1 MTTIKRYSVQDIENI
16 IFNGIAFKLSDD
28 TIKMISEL
36 ANQVGA
42 VDYIKTPQF
51 PKKIVENAHSNSHK
65 SHIFSKGGKHK
76 NIEIKD
82 EDWDAIRNFQATE
95 IKKREG
101 IDANIDTIRK
111 HLNKLTEKNYDKL
124 LSQIKNEMNPLLEHF
139 TASEFEKIGDSI
151 FGIASGN
158 AFYSNVYAKLYKNL
172 MDEFDFMKTILD
184 SRLNTFLEL
193 FTTIEYCNPNDNY
206 DKFCENNKINEKR
219 RALTTFYVNLM
230 KEGVIEQDNVINI
243 IKHIQTLIFEK
254 INQSGNKEIVDEI
267 SENMYILVVNSYSDL
282 NEHSDWDDIVSNVE
296 TISKYKV
303 KDYPSITTKTVFKCM
318 DILDELN

>member
-1 MTTIKRYSVQDIENI
+1 MATIKRYSVQDIENI
-16 IFNGIAFKLSDD
+16 IFNGIAFKLPDD
-28 TIKMISEL
+28 TIKIMTEL

-42 VDYIKTPQF
+42 TDYIKTPQF
-51 PKKIVENAHSNSHK
+51 PKKIIEHSHLNGNK
-65 SHIFSKGGKHK
+65 SHTFSKNRHK

-82 EDWDAIRNFQATE
+82 DDWDAIRNFQATE
-95 IKKREG
+95 IKKKEG

-124 LSQIKNEMNPLLEHF
+124 LSQIKDEINILSEHSSS
-139 TASEFEKIGDSI
+139 SEFDKIGDAI

-172 MDEFDFMKTILD
+172 MEQFEFMKTILQ
-184 SRLNTFLEL
+184 SHLNTFLDL
-193 FTTIEYCNPNDNY
+193 FSTIEYCSPNDNY
-206 DKFCENNKINEKR
+206 DKFCENNKTNEKR

-230 KEGVIEQDNVINI
+230 KEGVIEHDNMINI
-243 IKHIQTLIFEK
+243 IQHIQSLMFEK
-254 INQSGNKEIVDEI
+254 INQSGNKEIVDEM
-267 SENMYILVVNSYSDL
+267 SENVYILVVNSYSEL
-282 NEHSDWDDIVSNVE
+282 NEHSDWDDIVSNIE

-303 KDYPSITTKTVFKCM
+303 KEYPSITTKTVFKFM